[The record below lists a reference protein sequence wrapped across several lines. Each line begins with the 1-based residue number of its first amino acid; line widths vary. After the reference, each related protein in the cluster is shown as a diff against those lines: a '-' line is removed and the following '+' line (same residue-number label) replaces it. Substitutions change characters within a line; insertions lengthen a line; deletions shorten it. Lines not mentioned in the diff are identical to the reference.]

1 MMRTRTGGAAV
12 LVSADGERRSA
23 MPPVPRLADHNT
35 SWRTSRFLIRR
46 IVRWRQTNRGSRC
59 IKIKQLRVHTRPVLK
74 LCGRCMLMKGPVI
87 GQPNMAA
94 KIQMCTKDEK
104 LILQKVLPVVRKVR
118 HQNGGEDGE
127 LFGPY
132 SNVLNSS
139 MQFLRLWQQHQTII
153 E

>member
-59 IKIKQLRVHTRPVLK
+59 IKIKQLRVHTRPVLE
-74 LCGRCMLMKGPVI
+74 LCSHCMLMIGPVI

-94 KIQMCTKDEK
+94 KIQMCTKNEN
-104 LILQKVLPVVRKVR
+104 LILQKVPPGVRKVQ
-118 HQNGGEDGE
+118 HQNGGEDRK
-127 LFGPY
+127 LFGPH
-132 SNVLNSS
+132 SNALNSS
-139 MQFLRLWQQHQTII
+139 MQFLRLRRQHQTIM

>member
-12 LVSADGERRSA
+12 LVAADGERRSA

-35 SWRTSRFLIRR
+35 SRRTSEFPIRR
-46 IVRWRQTNRGSRC
+46 IVRWRQMNRGSRC
-59 IKIKQLRVHTRPVLK
+59 IKIKQLRVHTRPVLE
-74 LCGRCMLMKGPVI
+74 LCGLCMLMKGPVI

-104 LILQKVLPVVRKVR
+104 LILQKVPPAVRKVR
-118 HQNGGEDGE
+118 HQNGREDRE
-127 LFGPY
+127 LFGPH
-132 SNVLNSS
+132 SNALNSS
-139 MQFLRLWQQHQTII
+139 MQFLRLQHQHQTIM

>member
-12 LVSADGERRSA
+12 LVAAEGERRSA

-35 SWRTSRFLIRR
+35 SRRTSRFPIRR
-46 IVRWRQTNRGSRC
+46 IVRWRQMNRGFRF
-59 IKIKQLRVHTRPVLK
+59 IKIKQLRVRTRPVLE
-74 LCGRCMLMKGPVI
+74 LCGHCMLMKGPVI

-104 LILQKVLPVVRKVR
+104 VILQKVPPAVRKVR
-118 HQNGGEDGE
+118 HQNGGEDRK
-127 LFGPY
+127 LFGPH
-132 SNVLNSS
+132 SNVLNLSL
-139 MQFLRLWQQHQTII
+139 QFLRLRRQHQTIM